1 MTQDSSRRGRKPR
14 VSDEDILAVFSDAET
29 PFLTTAEV
37 AEELPIKRRA
47 TYNRLSALADAD
59 VLRKKNVG
67 GRNSVWWLTSDEVTE

>member
-47 TYNRLSALADAD
+47 TYNRLRALADEG

-67 GRNSVWWLTSDEVTE
+67 GRNSVWWLTSDEVSE